1 VRVLVTGASGY
12 LGSRIVPELLR
23 RGHQV
28 VAAGTGEV
36 PPDAPWVDQADWR
49 QVDVFDLRVL
59 AAALENVDAVVY
71 LIHGLGDAD
80 FSRMDREASE
90 NMRDAVDLTG
100 VRRVVYFSG
109 IVPDVHPDE
118 LSEHLRSRLEVEE
131 ILAQSHASTLALRAA
146 IVVGAGSTSFEVVRQ
161 ISERL
166 PLVQT
171 IPTWMRDTV
180 VQPIAVADAVHY
192 VAEAVEH
199 SDVTGRLDV
208 AGPDRV
214 TYPELLDLYADAA
227 GLIRVQVPVPAI
239 PEDVV
244 GWLAGQLTD
253 VDTAT
258 VQSLLASLRH
268 DMVADLG
275 PTTAAFGPY
284 ERVSLREAV
293 RQAIASDPTALAE
306 RDGAAIGGMPA
317 RPSSVDRI

>member
-1 VRVLVTGASGY
+1 MRVLVTGASGF
-12 LGSRIVPELLR
+12 LGSRIVPELLH
-23 RGHQV
+23 RGHEV
-28 VAAGTGEV
+28 VASGTGEA
-36 PPDAPWVDQADWR
+36 PPDAPWTDQAEWR

-80 FSRMDREASE
+80 FSRMDREAAE

-109 IVPDVHPDE
+109 LVPDVPDDE
-118 LSEHLRSRLEVEE
+118 LSEHLSSRLEVEE
-131 ILAQSHASTLALRAA
+131 ILAQSQASTLSLRAA

-171 IPTWMRDTV
+171 IPAWMHDTV
-180 VQPIAVADAVHY
+180 VQPVAVADAVHY
-192 VAEAVEH
+192 VAEGVERT
-199 SDVTGRLDV
+199 DVTGHLDF

-214 TYPELLDLYADAA
+214 TYPELLEMYADAA
-227 GLIRVQVPVPAI
+227 GLFRVQVPVPAI

-244 GWLAGQLTD
+244 GLVAGQLTD
-253 VDTAT
+253 VDTTT
-258 VQSLLASLRH
+258 VQSLLVSLRH

-275 PTTAAFGPY
+275 PTTAAFGA
-284 ERVSLREAV
+284 RETVPLKDAI
-293 RQAIASDPTALAE
+293 QQSIASE
-306 RDGAAIGGMPA
+306 
-317 RPSSVDRI
+317 PS

>member
-1 VRVLVTGASGY
+1 MRVLVTGASGY

-23 RGHQV
+23 RGHEV
-28 VAAGTGEV
+28 VASGTGKA

-59 AAALENVDAVVY
+59 AAALADVDAVVY
-71 LIHGLGDAD
+71 LIHGLGDVD
-80 FSRMDREASE
+80 FSRMDREAAE
-90 NMRDAVDLTG
+90 NMRDAVDVAG
-100 VRRVVYFSG
+100 VRRVVYCSG
-109 IVPDVHPDE
+109 IVPDVPDEE

-171 IPTWMRDTV
+171 IPSWMRDTV
-180 VQPIAVADAVHY
+180 VQPIAVADAVRY
-192 VAEAVEH
+192 VAEAVERT
-199 SDVTGRLDV
+199 DVTGHLDV

-227 GLIRVQVPVPAI
+227 GLTRVQVPVPAI

-244 GWLAGQLTD
+244 GLLAGQLTD

-258 VQSLLASLRH
+258 GQSLLASLRH

-284 ERVSLREAV
+284 EGVSLSEAV
-293 RQAIASDPTALAE
+293 RQAIAAEPPSPAE
-306 RDGAAIGGMPA
+306 RDGAASGGLPA